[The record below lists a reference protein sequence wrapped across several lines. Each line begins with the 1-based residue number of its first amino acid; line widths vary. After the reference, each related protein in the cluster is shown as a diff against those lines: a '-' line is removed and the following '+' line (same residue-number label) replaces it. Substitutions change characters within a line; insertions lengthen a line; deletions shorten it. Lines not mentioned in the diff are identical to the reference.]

1 MIQPAKFNAR
11 NLFLGFVLFALAF
24 FIFFWQF
31 VGLSPPQNA
40 VSSAVNSINTE
51 TVQPSTV
58 IDAVTEVMQQTTTE
72 KSTSQRNCNRTFN
85 AVDKNST
92 TWSVLTTPGSFR
104 WCSLDSSAR
113 GAHQKVISYSLFGT
127 GQKENVS
134 VSDRFVKLLRNISV
148 TAEKSYPGWIV
159 RIYHNFRNQSEHPDE
174 KSVFNQLSE
183 LSCQF
188 SHVDLCSL
196 TEMIASLTSSP
207 TPIDPDLLRGLNG
220 RMFRY
225 LVMLDPNVDIFIS
238 RDIDSV
244 IWQREVDAVDQ
255 WLKSNFTF
263 HLMRDHKFHSATIL
277 AGMWGVK
284 LDQRRDL
291 VQGLTRAMILAGQ
304 NQQKS
309 TDQDLLDKIFWP
321 SAQYDV
327 MAHDSY
333 HCRNGKLNNKSP
345 IKVLPFPT
353 RRNCSCYVGGIG
365 GTLKP
370 EKCPE
375 ACRPPDHKDW
385 EYC

>member
-1 MIQPAKFNAR
+1 MIKPVKFNAR
-11 NLFLGFVLFALAF
+11 NLFLGFFLFALAF
-24 FIFFWQF
+24 LIFFWQF

-40 VSSAVNSINTE
+40 VSSVNSIIKTE

-72 KSTSQRNCNRTFN
+72 KITSQRNCNRTFN

-104 WCSLDSSAR
+104 WCSSDSSAR

-159 RIYHNFRNQSEHPDE
+159 RIYHNFRNQSENPDE

-277 AGMWGVK
+277 AGAIIT
-284 LDQRRDL
+284 LL
-291 VQGLTRAMILAGQ
+291 LTSEISFSEIIQ
-304 NQQKS
+304 
-309 TDQDLLDKIFWP
+309 F
-321 SAQYDV
+321 
-327 MAHDSY
+327 
-333 HCRNGKLNNKSP
+333 RNRLY
-345 IKVLPFPT
+345 L
-353 RRNCSCYVGGIG
+353 
-365 GTLKP
+365 
-370 EKCPE
+370 
-375 ACRPPDHKDW
+375 
-385 EYC
+385 

>member
-1 MIQPAKFNAR
+1 MIKPAKFNAR
-11 NLFLGFVLFALAF
+11 NLFLGFALFALAF
-24 FIFFWQF
+24 WIFFWQF
-31 VGLSPPQNA
+31 VGLSPPQNV
-40 VSSAVNSINTE
+40 VSSVNSIKTE

-72 KSTSQRNCNRTFN
+72 KITSQRNCNRTFN
-85 AVDKNST
+85 AVGNNT
-92 TWSVLTTPGSFR
+92 TTSSVLTKPGVFR
-104 WCSLDSSAR
+104 WCSADSSAR

-159 RIYHNFRNQSEHPDE
+159 RIYHNFRNQSENSDE

-188 SHVDLCSL
+188 NHVDLCSL
-196 TEMIASLTSSP
+196 TEMIASLTSSL
-207 TPIDPDLLRGLNG
+207 TPIDPDLLRGLNR

-255 WLKSNFTF
+255 WLKSNLTF

-277 AGMWGVK
+277 AGDNWAIIT
-284 LDQRRDL
+284 LL
-291 VQGLTRAMILAGQ
+291 LTSEIS
-304 NQQKS
+304 S
-309 TDQDLLDKIFWP
+309 TRSI
-321 SAQYDV
+321 
-327 MAHDSY
+327 
-333 HCRNGKLNNKSP
+333 
-345 IKVLPFPT
+345 
-353 RRNCSCYVGGIG
+353 
-365 GTLKP
+365 
-370 EKCPE
+370 
-375 ACRPPDHKDW
+375 
-385 EYC
+385 

>member
-72 KSTSQRNCNRTFN
+72 KITSQRNCNRTFN
-85 AVDKNST
+85 AVAVDKNST
-92 TWSVLTTPGSFR
+92 TSSVLTTPGTPFR
-104 WCSLDSSAR
+104 WCSADSSAR

-159 RIYHNFRNQSEHPDE
+159 RIYHNFRNQSENPDE

-188 SHVDLCSL
+188 NHVDLCSL
-196 TEMIASLTSSP
+196 TEMIASLTSSL
-207 TPIDPDLLRGLNG
+207 TPIDPDLLRGLNR

-255 WLKSNFTF
+255 WLKSNLTF

-277 AGMWGVK
+277 AGDNWAIIT
-284 LDQRRDL
+284 LL
-291 VQGLTRAMILAGQ
+291 LTSEIS
-304 NQQKS
+304 S
-309 TDQDLLDKIFWP
+309 TRSI
-321 SAQYDV
+321 
-327 MAHDSY
+327 
-333 HCRNGKLNNKSP
+333 
-345 IKVLPFPT
+345 
-353 RRNCSCYVGGIG
+353 
-365 GTLKP
+365 
-370 EKCPE
+370 
-375 ACRPPDHKDW
+375 
-385 EYC
+385 